1 MTGSNDPT
9 RSPGPDEQ
17 DRAQWRTWS
26 SAVTQPAVDE
36 ALRDVWR
43 DVAQQITERAPTC
56 WTSGKCCNFQAYGH
70 RLYVTGLEVAWVL
83 AQLRGA
89 SSDDVTTTASSPQSS
104 ETQQRV
110 VSLPMSG
117 AVTAA
122 DGAAPSLPPPPT
134 DPDTI
139 DLQASCVFQ
148 VAKLCSIHAVRPLGC
163 RVFFCQQGTEQ
174 WQQDLYEHAMNRL
187 RTLHET
193 HALPYRYMEWRA
205 ALREAISVI

>member
-1 MTGSNDPT
+1 MGANDPT
-9 RSPGPDEQ
+9 RSPEPDEQ

-26 SAVTQPAVDE
+26 QAVTQQGVDE
-36 ALRDVWR
+36 ALRDGWR

-89 SSDDVTTTASSPQSS
+89 TSSNDAATSSPQSS
-104 ETQQRV
+104 ATQQRV

-117 AVTAA
+117 SMASAG
-122 DGAAPSLPPPPT
+122 GAAPSLPPPPT

-187 RTLHET
+187 RALHET

>member
-1 MTGSNDPT
+1 M
-9 RSPGPDEQ
+9 Q
-17 DRAQWRTWS
+17 
-26 SAVTQPAVDE
+26 QPIDE
-36 ALRDVWR
+36 ALREVWS
-43 DVAQQITERAPTC
+43 DVAQQITRRAPTC

-83 AQLRGA
+83 AQLRA
-89 SSDDVTTTASSPQSS
+89 AASDDLPTSSPQASAS
-104 ETQQRV
+104 QQRV

-117 AVTAA
+117 ARVTR
-122 DGAAPSLPPPPT
+122 DGTAPSLPPAPT
-134 DPDTI
+134 NPDTI
-139 DLQASCVFQ
+139 DLQAPCVFQ

-174 WQQDLYEHAMNRL
+174 WQNDLYEHAMTRL
-187 RTLHET
+187 RSLHET